1 MNKYLLL
8 TCAMLMSVPA
18 YATTDDLI
26 ENVKNKN
33 LTAVETLLKGGE
45 NVNGTNAQGNTALH
59 YAVATGNTGMVKLL
73 LAHNADMNAANSK
86 GWTPLKIAE
95 KKNVGEV
102 YNVLEEKIASD
113 KFAAEE
119 AAKAKAEEA
128 AKAAEKLK
136 AEAEAKAKA
145 EAQKA
150 LELKEKKEAE
160 AKAAAEKLA
169 QQKAEAEAKAKKEA
183 EEKAQKIKEAQA
195 RVEAEKAALMQKN
208 EAKKAEVK
216 TTVKNSTAKA
226 QIPLKKTGTK
236 APAKAVKTSVKK
248 AIKAPQKKQSPL
260 KKSALSDKIY
270 QGNEE
275 VVYCLQYLGLQG
287 EQKNMTVA
295 AGYYAAEND
304 VSKARHD
311 VAVAEAQHY
320 YENASAADI
329 KARADKCGKYITPQ
343 NAVAQNKIIRSI
355 NRSIGF

>member
-8 TCAMLMSVPA
+8 TCAMLVSVPA

-59 YAVATGNTGMVKLL
+59 YAVATGNTEMVKLL

-119 AAKAKAEEA
+119 AAKA
-128 AKAAEKLK
+128 AEKLK

-145 EAQKA
+145 KAQKA

-236 APAKAVKTSVKK
+236 APAKTIKTSVKK

-275 VVYCLQYLGLQG
+275 IVYCLQYLGLQG

>member
-8 TCAMLMSVPA
+8 TCAMLVSVPA

-59 YAVATGNTGMVKLL
+59 YAVATGNTEMVKLL

-113 KFAAEE
+113 KFA
-119 AAKAKAEEA
+119 AEEA

>member
-8 TCAMLMSVPA
+8 TCAMLVSVPA

-59 YAVATGNTGMVKLL
+59 YAVATGNTEMVKLL

-113 KFAAEE
+113 KFV
-119 AAKAKAEEA
+119 AEEA

-304 VSKARHD
+304 VNKARHD

>member
-8 TCAMLMSVPA
+8 TCAMLVSVPA

-59 YAVATGNTGMVKLL
+59 YAVATGNTEMVKLL

-113 KFAAEE
+113 KFA
-119 AAKAKAEEA
+119 AEEA

-183 EEKAQKIKEAQA
+183 EEKAQKIKKAQA

-236 APAKAVKTSVKK
+236 TPAKTIKTSVKK